1 MGVAGSV
8 IRIEGGLPENSDS
21 ISNIWTL
28 RMNWGLCSGAE
39 RGFPNIDILK
49 TSSAE
54 EENILGN
61 IALSLHRN
69 QDLGRHLDIGQS
81 PFKGEIG
88 GKSESSF
95 VRMRLNRLEPVA
107 PGCLLWGGNHFG
119 VGVFSPWVYPL
130 IDP

>member
-39 RGFPNIDILK
+39 REFPNIDILK

-61 IALSLHRN
+61 IASSAEEENILGNIASSAEEENILGNIALSLHR
-69 QDLGRHLDIGQS
+69 LCY
-81 PFKGEIG
+81 FFA
-88 GKSESSF
+88 ES
-95 VRMRLNRLEPVA
+95 
-107 PGCLLWGGNHFG
+107 
-119 VGVFSPWVYPL
+119 
-130 IDP
+130 

>member
-1 MGVAGSV
+1 
-8 IRIEGGLPENSDS
+8 
-21 ISNIWTL
+21 
-28 RMNWGLCSGAE
+28 MNRGLCSGAE

-49 TSSAE
+49 TSSAEEENILGNIASSAE

>member
-1 MGVAGSV
+1 
-8 IRIEGGLPENSDS
+8 
-21 ISNIWTL
+21 
-28 RMNWGLCSGAE
+28 MNWGLCSGAE

-49 TSSAE
+49 TSSAEEENILGNIASSAE

-107 PGCLLWGGNHFG
+107 QAACFG
-119 VGVFSPWVYPL
+119 VGTTLGSESSRHGYTR
-130 IDP
+130 

>member
-1 MGVAGSV
+1 
-8 IRIEGGLPENSDS
+8 
-21 ISNIWTL
+21 
-28 RMNWGLCSGAE
+28 MNWGLCSGAE